1 MKTSIATLHPMR
13 SPPGWLLSRTYAAR
27 RTALVLVAVFE
38 AWEATLLWLRGFEHR
53 NWVPV
58 LLGLVLLILLLA
70 FELVE
75 YVMSRRERELCHEI
89 AEWLR
94 PQAAPSIPGLEIAF
108 ATRAAEGVANDYFNV
123 FQRWSADGDGD
134 RDRRRVFAVMADIA
148 GLGVHGALLMATFQ
162 ASLRAFADTG
172 MGLADLAGQM
182 SRWSWD
188 RSLEGR
194 NFIMAFFADVQPE
207 TGALRYVNGGHQPPL
222 LLRASGRAER
232 LELRGFPLGA
242 MEGSSYESGS
252 ATMEAGDALVLF
264 TDGLVVA
271 EDHRG
276 EPFGEERLLRALEG
290 ARGLSAGD
298 LLEVLRR
305 SVLWFAGSAR
315 QRDDISFMVVR
326 RTG

>member
-1 MKTSIATLHPMR
+1 MKTPTVTLHPMR
-13 SPPGWLLSRTYAAR
+13 SPPRWLLARTYAAR

-53 NWVPV
+53 NWVPL
-58 LLGLVLLILLLA
+58 LLGLVLLLLLLA
-70 FELVE
+70 FELAE
-75 YVMSRRERELCHEI
+75 FVMARRERELCYEI
-89 AEWLR
+89 ADWLR
-94 PQAAPSIPGLEIAF
+94 PHAAPFIPGLEIAF
-108 ATRAAEGVANDYFNV
+108 ATRPAEGVANDYFNV
-123 FQRWSADGDGD
+123 FQRWSANGDGEP
-134 RDRRRVFAVMADIA
+134 RRVFAVMADIA

-172 MGLADLAGQM
+172 MALSDLASQM
-182 SRWSWD
+182 NRWSWD

-194 NFIMAFFADVQPE
+194 NFIMAFFADVQPG

-232 LELRGFPLGA
+232 LELRGFPLGT

-252 ATMEAGDALVLF
+252 TSLETGDALVLF

-276 EPFGEERLLRALEG
+276 EPFGEERLVRALEG

-305 SVLWFAGSAR
+305 AVLSFAGSSR

-326 RTG
+326 RVG

>member
-1 MKTSIATLHPMR
+1 MRNSIPRLHPVR

-38 AWEATLLWLRGFEHR
+38 AWEATLLWLRGFERH
-53 NWVPV
+53 NWIPL
-58 LLGLVLLILLLA
+58 LLGLALLLLLLA

-75 YVMSRRERELCHEI
+75 YVMARRERELCHEI

-108 ATRAAEGVANDYFNV
+108 ATRPAEGVANDYFNV
-123 FQRWSADGDGD
+123 FQRWSPDGEADP
-134 RDRRRVFAVMADIA
+134 RRVFAVMADIA

-172 MGLADLAGQM
+172 MVLADLAGQM
-182 SRWSWD
+182 NRWSWD

-194 NFIMAFFADVQPE
+194 NFIMAFFADVQAG
-207 TGALRYVNGGHQPPL
+207 TGALRYVNGGHQPPF
-222 LLRASGRAER
+222 LLRASGQPER

-242 MEGSSYESGS
+242 MSGSSYETGS
-252 ATMEAGDALVLF
+252 TTLGAGDALVLF

-276 EPFGEERLLRALEG
+276 EPFGEQRLLRALEG
-290 ARGLSAGD
+290 ARGLAAGD

-305 SVLWFAGSAR
+305 SVLSFAGSAR
-315 QRDDISFMVVR
+315 QRDDISLMVVR